1 MKKLILTA
9 ALAVAASQA
18 FASGYYVVVP
28 VPNRTATAGNIL
40 VSLSGYSLPL
50 GVVGRGY
57 AGFDFNSA
65 LQVKG
70 DPNFAPGSVH
80 WSLAGGALPAG
91 LSLSSDGKLSGTPT
105 APATS
110 SFQVLAAYKTK
121 AGEQQY
127 QVLVSDIIV
136 SLADASLPAGV
147 QGAAYSYD
155 FKPRLSVTGAPD
167 FNAAAVTWT
176 ETGALPP
183 GLTLNG
189 DGTLTGVPTAEG
201 TYPFTVSG
209 SYQSRT
215 GQRTYQV
222 AVGAITVTLAQATLT
237 AVKVGDNYSFDFK
250 PELAVAGD
258 AAYNVSGVSWSVS
271 GGALPSGVALNAAT
285 GVLAGVPSA
294 PGTQAFTVQAAY
306 KTKLAQQ
313 GYSLQV
319 NPRGLQLQSGSYRTW
334 DDGTVAA
341 SCKAYRT
348 GGGIYGYIGDTGN
361 GIYRVQPPTMSAMNV
376 YCDMTTDGG
385 GWTLAAFSKGNPGV
399 AAMPATFFVS
409 QVNVAN
415 IANRTLTNTASS
427 VNVEAL
433 SKALTTNDVM
443 FVSSAYSSAP
453 LIEDGQGVWNYD
465 QPDCSGILG
474 HTGRNAGCSN
484 HVANDNW
491 DTVDRF
497 NIAIYEGSTAI
508 VPGWLNSTNAGNE
521 LCYQGHGWCDFEFYL
536 R

>member
-40 VSLSGYSLPL
+40 VSLSGYSLPS
-50 GVVGRGY
+50 GVVGRAY

-80 WSLAGGALPAG
+80 WSVAGGALPAG
-91 LSLSSDGKLSGTPT
+91 LSLSGDGKLSGTPT

-155 FKPRLSVTGAPD
+155 FKPRLSVTGDPD
-167 FNAAAVTWT
+167 FNAAAVNWT
-176 ETGALPP
+176 ETGAMPP
-183 GLTLNG
+183 GLTLNS

-209 SYQSRT
+209 SYLSRT
-215 GQRTYQV
+215 GQRSYQV
-222 AVGAITVTLAQATLT
+222 TVGAITVTLAQASLPGG
-237 AVKVGDNYSFDFK
+237 KVGANYTFDLR
-250 PELAVAGD
+250 PEVAVTGD
-258 AAYNVSGVSWSVS
+258 AAYSGSGVSWSIAS
-271 GGALPSGVALNAAT
+271 GALPSGVSLDTTT
-285 GVLAGVPSA
+285 GVVAGTPSA
-294 PGTQAFTVQAAY
+294 PGAQAFTVQAAY

-319 NPRGLQLQSGSYRTW
+319 NPRGLQLQSAGYRTW

-348 GGGIYGYIGDTGN
+348 GGGSYGYTGDTGN
-361 GIYRVQPPTMSAMNV
+361 GIYRVQPPTMTAMNV
-376 YCDMTTDGG
+376 YCDMATDGG

-399 AAMPATFFVS
+399 AAMPSTFFVS

-443 FVSSAYSSAP
+443 LVSSTYSSAP
-453 LIEDGQGVWNYD
+453 LIEDGQGVWSYD

-508 VPGWLNSTNAGNE
+508 VPGWLNSTNTGNE
-521 LCYQGHGWCDFEFYL
+521 LCYQGHGWCDFEFYI